1 MEKDTHSPAA
11 NDNERQ
17 ILERSIRDRAA
28 FRPIYEKYFREIF
41 LFVLRRVGDRQQSAD
56 ITQQVFLKALTQLD
70 KFEFRGVP
78 FSAWLYR
85 ISLNECNDY
94 FRKNKK
100 LRYVVVDD
108 LQVEGL
114 FEEMKTEEKSPDLL
128 DRLQEML
135 QKLSPPELE
144 LVELRY
150 FETLP
155 FRDIAQIYGITE
167 NHAKVRLY
175 RVLGKLKKIFLTYEP
190 QD

>member
-1 MEKDTHSPAA
+1 MEKAIPGA
-11 NDNERQ
+11 
-17 ILERSIRDRAA
+17 LEDEQQLLKQAIQDRTA
-28 FRPIYEKYFREIF
+28 FRPIYEKYFKDIF
-41 LFVLRRVGDRQQSAD
+41 LFVLRRVGDKQVSAD

-70 KFEFRGVP
+70 KFQFRGVP

-94 FRKNKK
+94 FRKTAK
-100 LRYVVVDD
+100 LRYVVVEN
-108 LQVEGL
+108 LQVEGM
-114 FEEMKTEEKSPDLL
+114 FEEMKTEEKTPDLL

-135 QKLSPPELE
+135 QKLTPPELE

-155 FRDIAQIYGITE
+155 FRDIAEIYGITE

-175 RVLGKLKKIFLTYEP
+175 RVLGKLKKFYVTYEP

>member
-1 MEKDTHSPAA
+1 MEKDIHHSPG
-11 NDNERQ
+11 DEQ
-17 ILERSIRDRAA
+17 EILKQAIKDRAA
-28 FRPIYEKYFREIF
+28 FRPIYEKYFKDIF
-41 LFVLRRVGDRQQSAD
+41 LFVHRRVGDKQTSAD

-70 KFEFRGVP
+70 KFQFRGVP

-85 ISLNECNDY
+85 ISLNECHDY
-94 FRKNKK
+94 FRKTKK
-100 LRYVVVDD
+100 LRYVVVEDFQVDD
-108 LQVEGL
+108 LL
-114 FEEMKTEEKSPDLL
+114 EEMKSEEKSPDLL
-128 DRLQEML
+128 DRLQEIL

-155 FRDIAQIYGITE
+155 FRDIAEIYGITE

-175 RVLGKLKKIFLTYEP
+175 RVLAKLKKIYLTYEP